1 MFGKDKG
8 KKNVGK
14 EVLFLQISFVV
25 SIVCS
30 VCKVGVY
37 ACKGLL
43 CEAKV
48 DLWKNA
54 VSAILF
60 LLYSSMITIP
70 CSSK

>member
-8 KKNVGK
+8 KKIVGK

-43 CEAKV
+43 
-48 DLWKNA
+48 
-54 VSAILF
+54 
-60 LLYSSMITIP
+60 
-70 CSSK
+70 